1 MFFLYVLVSF
11 HEAQKW
17 PQRSEMVGPPPFDM
31 KPNSDCR
38 IPGKKGH
45 ASLIQYRCS
54 SQGPPHW
61 SKSVYVNMKAHGVT
75 GQRRSGSMRSP
86 WSGFECYSTKD
97 TGTPMADEPRAH
109 SEIASLQELFGIP
122 GNANLDQWVNH
133 IVGLYGTPQHP
144 FPGFCERGNNVRL
157 HVQIMNSRLAPCVGD
172 EKKELPPYAADRE
185 VLRGE
190 PVPKREGDQSRAS
203 RQMGGMPCHDFLK
216 ELVRRVRQATN
227 NRFVIHVAYPA
238 TKIEDGQV
246 VPTGEVM
253 VVRYGE
259 ATTVQKYPTANH
271 AMSNRA
277 GEQFR
282 APNAA
287 RDEMFHNWNG
297 TYCYW
302 G

>member
-1 MFFLYVLVSF
+1 M
-11 HEAQKW
+11 
-17 PQRSEMVGPPPFDM
+17 
-31 KPNSDCR
+31 
-38 IPGKKGH
+38 
-45 ASLIQYRCS
+45 
-54 SQGPPHW
+54 
-61 SKSVYVNMKAHGVT
+61 
-75 GQRRSGSMRSP
+75 
-86 WSGFECYSTKD
+86 
-97 TGTPMADEPRAH
+97 
-109 SEIASLQELFGIP
+109 
-122 GNANLDQWVNH
+122 
-133 IVGLYGTPQHP
+133 
-144 FPGFCERGNNVRL
+144 
-157 HVQIMNSRLAPCVGD
+157 
-172 EKKELPPYAADRE
+172 
-185 VLRGE
+185 LRGE

-297 TYCYW
+297 TYFYW